1 MAKSDL
7 PAIRKAAIFLLGLDK
22 AVAAKVLAKMEPAM
36 VEAVTVEI
44 AKLSDIDSDEQTGV
58 FNEFLQLRR
67 SHFGGERGG
76 METVRELIEQSLGP
90 EGAGALLE
98 NVRQSIQSVP
108 FGFLQRADPE
118 NLVAFIAE
126 EHPQT
131 IALILSHLPPHHS
144 AAVLNG
150 LALDKQVEI
159 IRRVAMMEQTSPD
172 VIQEIEQGLE
182 ARLATIV
189 NQQFER
195 AGGVGAVAEML
206 NVTDRTTER
215 TILEN
220 LEQEDPDLVEQIRR
234 LMFVFDDLMKLD
246 DRSMQAVFKNVETSQ
261 WALAL
266 KGASAELKEKVF
278 SNMSSRAATLLQEE
292 IEYLGPVRLSAVEQA
307 QQQIVDVVR
316 RLEDAGEVV
325 VGGPGEA
332 EQFVE

>member
-1 MAKSDL
+1 MAKNDL
-7 PAIRKAAIFLLGLDK
+7 PAIRKAAVFLLSLDK
-22 AVAAKVLAKMEPAM
+22 PVAAKVLAKMEPPM

-44 AKLSDIDSDEQTGV
+44 ARLNEVDPDEQNAV
-58 FNEFLQLRR
+58 FDEFLQMRR
-67 SHFGGERGG
+67 RQGGERGG
-76 METVRELIEQSLGP
+76 MDTVRELIEQSLG

-131 IALILSHLPPHHS
+131 IALILSHLPPHHA

-150 LALDKQVEI
+150 LAAEKQVEI
-159 IRRVAMMEQTSPD
+159 IRRVAMMEQTSPE
-172 VIQEIEQGLE
+172 VIQEVEHGLE
-182 ARLATIV
+182 ERLASIV
-189 NQQFER
+189 NQQFES

-206 NVTDRTTER
+206 NVTDRATER
-215 TILEN
+215 AILEN

-234 LMFVFDDLMKLD
+234 LMFVFDDLTKLD
-246 DRSMQAVFKNVETSQ
+246 DRSIQAVFKNVETSQ

-266 KGASAELKEKVF
+266 KGASEELKEKVF
-278 SNMSSRAATLLQEE
+278 TNMSSRAATMLKEE

-316 RLEDAGEVV
+316 RLEDAGEVII
-325 VGGPGEA
+325 GGA
-332 EQFVE
+332 DQSEQFVQ

>member
-1 MAKSDL
+1 MAKNDL
-7 PAIRKAAIFLLGLDK
+7 PAIRKAAVFLLSLDK
-22 AVAAKVLAKMEPAM
+22 PVAAKVLAKMEPPM

-44 AKLSDIDSDEQTGV
+44 ARLNEVDPDEQNAV
-58 FNEFLQLRR
+58 FDEFLQMRR
-67 SHFGGERGG
+67 RQGGERGG
-76 METVRELIEQSLGP
+76 MDTVRELIEQSLG

-131 IALILSHLPPHHS
+131 IALILSHLPPHHA

-150 LALDKQVEI
+150 LAAEKQVEI
-159 IRRVAMMEQTSPD
+159 IRRVAMMEQTSPE
-172 VIQEIEQGLE
+172 VIQEVEHGLE
-182 ARLATIV
+182 ERLASIV
-189 NQQFER
+189 NQQFES

-206 NVTDRTTER
+206 NVTDRATER
-215 TILEN
+215 AILEN

-234 LMFVFDDLMKLD
+234 LMFVFDDLTKLD
-246 DRSMQAVFKNVETSQ
+246 DRSIQAVFKNVETSQ

-266 KGASAELKEKVF
+266 KGASEELKEKVF
-278 SNMSSRAATLLQEE
+278 TNMSSRAATMLKEE

-316 RLEDAGEVV
+316 RLEDAGEVII
-325 VGGPGEA
+325 GGAEQS
-332 EQFVE
+332 EQFVQ

>member
-1 MAKSDL
+1 MAKNDL
-7 PAIRKAAIFLLGLDK
+7 PAIRKAAVFLLSLDK
-22 AVAAKVLAKMEPAM
+22 PVAAKVLAKMEPPM

-44 AKLSDIDSDEQTGV
+44 ARLNEVDPDEQNAV
-58 FNEFLQLRR
+58 FDEFLQMRR
-67 SHFGGERGG
+67 RQGGERGG
-76 METVRELIEQSLGP
+76 MDTVRELIEQSLG

-126 EHPQT
+126 DPQT
-131 IALILSHLPPHHS
+131 IALILSHLPPHHA

-150 LALDKQVEI
+150 LAAEKQVEI
-159 IRRVAMMEQTSPD
+159 IRRVAMMEQTSPE
-172 VIQEIEQGLE
+172 VIQEVEHGLE
-182 ARLATIV
+182 ERLASIV
-189 NQQFER
+189 NQQFES

-206 NVTDRTTER
+206 NVTDRATER
-215 TILEN
+215 AILEN

-234 LMFVFDDLMKLD
+234 LMFVFDDLTKLD
-246 DRSMQAVFKNVETSQ
+246 DRSIQAVFKNVETSQ

-266 KGASAELKEKVF
+266 KGASEELKEKVF
-278 SNMSSRAATLLQEE
+278 TNMSSRAATMLKEE

-325 VGGPGEA
+325 IGGAEQS
-332 EQFVE
+332 EQFVQ